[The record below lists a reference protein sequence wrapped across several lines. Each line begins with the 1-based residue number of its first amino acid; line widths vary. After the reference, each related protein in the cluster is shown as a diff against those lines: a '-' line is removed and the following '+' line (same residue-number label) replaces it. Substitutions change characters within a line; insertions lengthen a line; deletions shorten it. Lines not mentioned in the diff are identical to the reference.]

1 MTFPLLSTIYTP
13 HLPPICRASACCF
26 TSSALSPVTQAM
38 VSSLQLKDVSTSACR
53 AMEKPWETPW
63 KTDIFHRKTMEN
75 PWKTNKILKSPQ
87 FTLELRTHSI
97 FLRQLWIA
105 MNTRQWSVP
114 RICGKWF
121 AGFSGAIFCSY
132 QWRLWWQ
139 CGQERP
145 PFPPGNIFSV
155 NAHRLGTSKT
165 I

>member
-26 TSSALSPVTQAM
+26 TSSALSSVTQAM
-38 VSSLQLKDVSTSACR
+38 VSSLQPKDVSTSACR

-121 AGFSGAIFCSY
+121 GRVQWCDLLQLPVALVVAMWSRKAAFSA
-132 QWRLWWQ
+132 RKHL
-139 CGQERP
+139 
-145 PFPPGNIFSV
+145 FSECPQAR
-155 NAHRLGTSKT
+155 NL
-165 I
+165 